1 MNPRVTLNTF
11 SAMKLFTI
19 EEANSLLPSVRPIV
33 RGIQRAH
40 RRLASYQSQASAA
53 AEGGKDGGGGGM
65 ANGSHYA
72 KLIIELSLGVG
83 ELESLGVQLKDYSR
97 GLIDFPS
104 IREGRVV
111 LLCWR
116 ADEGNQ
122 LEWWHDV
129 EAGFAGRQPL

>member
-1 MNPRVTLNTF
+1 
-11 SAMKLFTI
+11 MKLFTI

-72 KLIIELSLGVG
+72 KLVIELSLGVG

-104 IREGRVV
+104 MREGRVV
-111 LLCWR
+111 LLCWK

>member
-1 MNPRVTLNTF
+1 VNPRVTLNTF

-104 IREGRVV
+104 MREGRVV
-111 LLCWR
+111 LLCWK

-122 LEWWHDV
+122 LEWWHDA

>member
-1 MNPRVTLNTF
+1 VNPRVTLNTF

-72 KLIIELSLGVG
+72 KLVIELSLGVG

-104 IREGRVV
+104 MREGRVV
-111 LLCWR
+111 LLCWK

-122 LEWWHDV
+122 LEWWHDA